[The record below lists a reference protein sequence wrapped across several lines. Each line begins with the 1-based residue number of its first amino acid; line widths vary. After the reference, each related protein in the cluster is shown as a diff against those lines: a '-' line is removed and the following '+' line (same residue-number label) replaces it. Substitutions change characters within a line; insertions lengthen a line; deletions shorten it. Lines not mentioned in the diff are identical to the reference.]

1 MYLYEVISM
10 DWRGMA
16 MEREGLYTLESF
28 SRAEG
33 IKKDTAVLYLHEL
46 RKRGLVRTTR
56 EKRGKRFYDV
66 KPVSLRQIGS
76 KGFYEVL
83 NENSPLKIREPF
95 VHRVYGREMTVEEV
109 IVEAVKTQRSRIVL
123 ASLGLFRKVR
133 NWSLLY
139 ELAKKESLERHVGA
153 LYSLSRRIFRVKSM
167 DGRILR
173 RMKEACVKDKF
184 IIPGL
189 KSDDFQDL
197 EREWGVYIPFNKSD
211 LEKLGVSLKQVNPA
225 SSQISDD
232 EHD

>member
-1 MYLYEVISM
+1 M
-10 DWRGMA
+10 DWQEMA

-46 RKRGLVRTTR
+46 RKRGFVRTTR

-66 KPVSLRQIGS
+66 RPVSLRDIGS

-95 VHRVYGREMTVEEV
+95 VHRVYGREMAVEEV
-109 IVEAVKTQRSRIVL
+109 IIEALKTGRSRIIL
-123 ASLGLFRKVR
+123 ASMGLFRKAR
-133 NWSLLY
+133 DWSLLY
-139 ELAKKESLERHVGA
+139 RLAKKEGLERHVGA

-173 RMKEACVKDKF
+173 RMREARIKDKF

-189 KSDDFQDL
+189 KSDDFKDI
-197 EREWGVYIPFNKSD
+197 EEEWGIYMPFNKSD
-211 LEKLGVSLKQVNPA
+211 LEKLGVK
-225 SSQISDD
+225 
-232 EHD
+232 